1 MIKFFKNLKVNGTNW
16 SECSL
21 LVKAS
26 AILAI
31 SAYLIIIAT
40 LIKIAVFSSDSSVSI
55 LATVLIILLCNSVKI
70 TYEK

>member
-1 MIKFFKNLKVNGTNW
+1 MRKFFNNLKVNGTNW

-21 LVKAS
+21 SVKAS
-26 AILAI
+26 AILTI

-40 LIKIAVFSSDSSVSI
+40 LIKIALFSSNSSVSA
-55 LATVLIILLCNSVKI
+55 LAGVLIILLCNNVKI